1 MQRPIKD
8 RYDLLRQNI
17 AKFVFDKKTRQNKSE
32 AFDISGVKSVLF
44 LRNDNKIGDM
54 AVSSCLFR
62 EIKLKYPNIKI
73 FVLCGKDNKEIIKHN
88 PYVDEIITLKQSFI
102 ANLILFKKLGTQ
114 KFSLVADFLPLKPK
128 PAYLLMLRLLNPVF
142 LTGFYKKSYNLYD
155 FSFEEN
161 LFNKHITQYYKL
173 FLNFLGIENPSLK
186 YDLFLGA
193 QEDEAKK
200 ITEPLVKAGI
210 KIITI
215 NPFAASKHRTMS
227 IEKIKELSNLI
238 TGSLAANKIKCK
250 FFILAEYG
258 KAKQTDFGENIKPC
272 HSGLDP
278 ESILPSCRKTWTPFF
293 NGASLR
299 SDLDT
304 GDNLSLFISKSI
316 LESAALIK
324 FSDLIISPDTSI
336 VHIAAAFNKKLVALY
351 LDYSQQTEKTNI
363 IWGPNYAN
371 ASQICLDRQNG
382 TLSNDVENIPNALIA
397 EKAVKLLSN

>member
-1 MQRPIKD
+1 MQRPVKD
-8 RYDLLRQNI
+8 RYDLLRQNA
-17 AKFVFDKKTRQNKSE
+17 AKFVFDKKTKQSG
-32 AFDISGVKSVLF
+32 AFDISAVKSVLF

-62 EIKLKYPNIKI
+62 EIKLKYPHIKI
-73 FVLCGKDNKEIIKHN
+73 SVLCGKDNKEIIKHN
-88 PYVDEIITLKQSFI
+88 PYVDEIIELKQSFF
-102 ANLILFKKLGTQ
+102 ANLILFKKLGAQ
-114 KFSLVADFLPLKPK
+114 KFSLAADFLPLKPK
-128 PAYLLMLRLLNPVF
+128 PAHLLMLRLLNPVF

-155 FSFEEN
+155 FSFEED

-193 QEDEAKK
+193 KEEEVKK
-200 ITEPLVKAGI
+200 ITEPLTKAGI

-227 IEKIKELSNLI
+227 IEKTKELSNLI
-238 TGSLAANKIKCK
+238 TDSLAANKIKCK
-250 FFILAEYG
+250 IFILAEHG
-258 KAKQTDFGENIKPC
+258 KAKKADYGEDI
-272 HSGLDP
+272 
-278 ESILPSCRKTWTPFF
+278 
-293 NGASLR
+293 SL
-299 SDLDT
+299 LV
-304 GDNLSLFISKSI
+304 SKSI

-351 LDYSQQTEKTNI
+351 LDYSHQAEKTNI

-382 TLSNDVENIPNALIA
+382 KLSNDIENIPNELIA
-397 EKAVKLLSN
+397 EKAVKLLLN